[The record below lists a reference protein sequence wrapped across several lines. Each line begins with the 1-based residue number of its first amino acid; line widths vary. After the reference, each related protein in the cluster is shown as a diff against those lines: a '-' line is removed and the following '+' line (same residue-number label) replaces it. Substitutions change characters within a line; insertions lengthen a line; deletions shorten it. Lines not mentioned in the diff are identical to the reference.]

1 MLSWAAAT
9 SAAAQ
14 TLDACQSKDVLQQ
27 RSLKT
32 DATLDGLLR
41 TAALD
46 HPSIQSRLSEQEAAQ
61 AGVDSAKWGYFPSPS
76 ITRERT
82 NPIPTD
88 PSYQAG
94 GAVSVLGLRQS
105 VWTGGR
111 LSSSKEKALENL
123 NSRMYGSQE
132 QKEAVAA
139 QLLDVYAGWLR
150 TQRQLQSTD
159 TSIQVHKDL
168 YEHVDHRI
176 AGGVASEVD
185 RELTLSRLRQLSV
198 DKARLLAAKN
208 SYFYQLSQLVGRGLS
223 EAELIKQADQ
233 DAMLC
238 VGERQQMID
247 AAISRNPTIA
257 RLNAE
262 IRAAGADVEIR
273 KASRYP
279 EVYVRAER
287 QYGNYSASGLP
298 PENRVFVGLAYQP
311 GAGLSLG
318 SDVQALEVHKTA
330 LLQSLESTKLDLQRQ
345 YNNDWLDFG
354 SLGERLA
361 ATKASLAGTKAVKE
375 SYERQYQAG
384 RKSWFDVMNMARE
397 QLQLELQK
405 ADIEVTML
413 TQSRKLLLQAQGL
426 NEWGL

>member
-1 MLSWAAAT
+1 MKHFVLTATAWAALSWAAAT

-61 AGVDSAKWGYFPSPS
+61 AVVDSAKWGYFPSPS

-159 TSIQVHKDL
+159 ASIQVHKDL

-176 AGGVASEVD
+176 AGGW
-185 RELTLSRLRQLSV
+185 
-198 DKARLLAAKN
+198 LLK
-208 SYFYQLSQLVGRGLS
+208 
-223 EAELIKQADQ
+223 
-233 DAMLC
+233 
-238 VGERQQMID
+238 
-247 AAISRNPTIA
+247 
-257 RLNAE
+257 
-262 IRAAGADVEIR
+262 
-273 KASRYP
+273 
-279 EVYVRAER
+279 
-287 QYGNYSASGLP
+287 
-298 PENRVFVGLAYQP
+298 
-311 GAGLSLG
+311 
-318 SDVQALEVHKTA
+318 
-330 LLQSLESTKLDLQRQ
+330 
-345 YNNDWLDFG
+345 
-354 SLGERLA
+354 
-361 ATKASLAGTKAVKE
+361 
-375 SYERQYQAG
+375 
-384 RKSWFDVMNMARE
+384 
-397 QLQLELQK
+397 
-405 ADIEVTML
+405 
-413 TQSRKLLLQAQGL
+413 
-426 NEWGL
+426 